1 MLVNTL
7 SVLFVYRQS
16 LIAGPGQTNY
26 NTLERLP
33 ENVVAE
39 EPVQPIREPD
49 EYPGV
54 QGTLG
59 SIMMFLMRQSYIAA
73 LIIMMVKLCYI
84 EFETQ
89 NLQSLKLG

>member
-1 MLVNTL
+1 M
-7 SVLFVYRQS
+7 
-16 LIAGPGQTNY
+16 
-26 NTLERLP
+26 
-33 ENVVAE
+33 AE

-73 LIIMMVKLCYI
+73 LIIMMVSTNSPYLI
-84 EFETQ
+84 
-89 NLQSLKLG
+89 QSLVKNSLRRT

>member
-1 MLVNTL
+1 MAR
-7 SVLFVYRQS
+7 S
-16 LIAGPGQTNY
+16 QTNY
-26 NTLERLP
+26 NTLGPLP

-39 EPVQPIREPD
+39 EPVQQIQEPD

-73 LIIMMVKLCYI
+73 LIIMMVS
-84 EFETQ
+84 FEYKVVILMSGSCIFFECWLRVFSVTSRPY
-89 NLQSLKLG
+89 LQV

>member
-1 MLVNTL
+1 MTG
-7 SVLFVYRQS
+7 R
-16 LIAGPGQTNY
+16 QTNY
-26 NTLERLP
+26 NTLGPLP
-33 ENVVAE
+33 ENVVSE

-73 LIIMMVKLCYI
+73 LIIMMVSTKFTLLTC
-84 EFETQ
+84 
-89 NLQSLKLG
+89 NSVVKNSLRRT

>member
-1 MLVNTL
+1 M
-7 SVLFVYRQS
+7 S
-16 LIAGPGQTNY
+16 GPGQAIY
-26 NTLERLP
+26 NTLGPLA

-59 SIMMFLMRQSYIAA
+59 SIMLLLQQSYIAA
-73 LIIMMVKLCYI
+73 LIIMMASVYI
-84 EFETQ
+84 
-89 NLQSLKLG
+89 LVV

>member
-1 MLVNTL
+1 MTG
-7 SVLFVYRQS
+7 R
-16 LIAGPGQTNY
+16 QTNY
-26 NTLERLP
+26 NTLGPLP
-33 ENVVAE
+33 ENVVSE

-73 LIIMMVKLCYI
+73 LIIMMVSTKFTLLTC
-84 EFETQ
+84 
-89 NLQSLKLG
+89 NSVVKSSLRRT

>member
-1 MLVNTL
+1 MTG
-7 SVLFVYRQS
+7 R
-16 LIAGPGQTNY
+16 QTNY
-26 NTLERLP
+26 NTLGPLP
-33 ENVVAE
+33 ENVVSE

-73 LIIMMVKLCYI
+73 LIIMMVSTNSPYLI
-84 EFETQ
+84 
-89 NLQSLKLG
+89 QSLFKNSLTL